1 MSWFPAYI
9 YNIRNTDNH
18 NHPDLQV
25 FSTLVLLICAMAI
38 QSLSLVAVLSIP
50 SYEDT
55 DKLLCCQTADLT
67 ADLNLYFVLKGHV
80 PASLFALAD
89 HM

>member
-1 MSWFPAYI
+1 MAKQWLYFPYH
-9 YNIRNTDNH
+9 H
-18 NHPDLQV
+18 N
-25 FSTLVLLICAMAI
+25 
-38 QSLSLVAVLSIP
+38 
-50 SYEDT
+50 EDT

-89 HM
+89 HVDLQRYLFYGKYRKCHCVSQEYKAVSQQNFS

>member
-1 MSWFPAYI
+1 
-9 YNIRNTDNH
+9 
-18 NHPDLQV
+18 
-25 FSTLVLLICAMAI
+25 MAK
-38 QSLSLVAVLSIP
+38 QSLSLVLYFP
-50 SYEDT
+50 YNHNEDT
-55 DKLLCCQTADLT
+55 DKLLYCQTADLT